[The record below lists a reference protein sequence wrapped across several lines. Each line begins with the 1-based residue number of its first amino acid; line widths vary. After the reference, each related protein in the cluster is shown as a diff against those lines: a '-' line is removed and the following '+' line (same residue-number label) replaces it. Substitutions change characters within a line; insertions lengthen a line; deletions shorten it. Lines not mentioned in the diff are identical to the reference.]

1 MRRILAASSTVRVVH
16 PSQRAS
22 MTLQPSPSEAANRSI
37 AEEIRVRLERS
48 FDLDTLD
55 EASRRLAD
63 VVALIPAEVEK
74 ETGAAWHKH
83 LGAWETFHEA
93 IRALFALPEKP
104 TGSAK
109 FSRRPHQ
116 SCDDDDPKFLGRWIT
131 MKLLENR
138 GWTNSPE
145 RLAME
150 RTFQQRK
157 QLKEKKS

>member
-1 MRRILAASSTVRVVH
+1 MEREPKRQMGVALSDELRRKLEAA
-16 PSQRAS
+16 
-22 MTLQPSPSEAANRSI
+22 SEAADRSI
-37 AEEIRVRLERS
+37 AEEIRIRLERS
-48 FDLDTLD
+48 FELDTLD
-55 EASRRLAD
+55 KASRTLAD

-93 IRALFALPEKP
+93 IRSLFALPVKP

-109 FSRRPHQ
+109 FGKRPHQ

-131 MKLLENR
+131 MKLLENP

-150 RTFQQRK
+150 RAFQQMKELRERK
-157 QLKEKKS
+157 Q